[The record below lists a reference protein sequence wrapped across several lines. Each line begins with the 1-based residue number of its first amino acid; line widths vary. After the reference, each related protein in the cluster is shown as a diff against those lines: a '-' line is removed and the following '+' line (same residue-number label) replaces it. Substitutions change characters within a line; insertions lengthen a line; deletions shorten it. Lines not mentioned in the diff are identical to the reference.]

1 MVIDMNNIDIM
12 SDKFMDYSNMAYAL
26 AQKLREHY
34 KVDEVYD
41 MLAKDENYDFI
52 ESDMVGVV
60 LTDSEWALYDTLK
73 CNKNETFRL
82 IKEGT
87 WDCWYVEDIKVLGEE
102 IWDTEIRKTDDE
114 LKFKKYIDFEK
125 VVEDKIASG
134 ELILNEGY
142 GRIFKIWEKDGE

>member
-1 MVIDMNNIDIM
+1 MGFYEDV
-12 SDKFMDYSNMAYAL
+12 DKLTDYSNMAHVL
-26 AQKLREHY
+26 AQELRRDY
-34 KVDEVYD
+34 GVDEVYN
-41 MLAKDENYDFI
+41 MLALNVDYDFI
-52 ESDMVGVV
+52 ESDMVGVI
-60 LTDSEWALYDTLK
+60 LTDSEWALYETLK
-73 CNKNETFRL
+73 CDKNETFRL

-87 WDCWYVEDIKVLGEE
+87 WDCWYVEDTKALGEE

-114 LKFKKYIDFEK
+114 LKFTKYIDFEK